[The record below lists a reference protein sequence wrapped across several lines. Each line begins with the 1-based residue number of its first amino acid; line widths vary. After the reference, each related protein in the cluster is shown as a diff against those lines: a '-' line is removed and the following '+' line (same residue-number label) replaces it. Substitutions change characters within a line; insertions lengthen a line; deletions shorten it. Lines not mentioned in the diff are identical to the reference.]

1 MHNALNKRGHTIE
14 PSLVPVEILG
24 KGALN
29 SFKEVHPYFA
39 GATSTS
45 ILYFNFLTL
54 FFVVYCDYVLEFFLL
69 NLLMAWPL
77 RVGYAGA
84 VYHIMARGDGGKSLF
99 IDEEDHLLFLHWLSR
114 VCKSHGWR
122 VHAWVIM
129 RNHFHLL
136 PETPEPNL
144 VSGMSILLGS
154 FAQAWNR
161 HYKRR
166 GHVFQGRYKSIPV
179 AGESAADA
187 YQFQVVA
194 DYIHLNPARAGI
206 AQYDAELKSSIL
218 DYEWSSLA
226 AYKSGKRPKWL
237 VYDRVLSAF
246 ELAKN
251 GRGIRVYVEYIEKRS
266 ADERGELS
274 DEAMAALRKGWYL
287 GDDTFRDKLLAMVK
301 GGAKHLKSQGSHDAG
316 GS

>member
-1 MHNALNKRGHTIE
+1 
-14 PSLVPVEILG
+14 
-24 KGALN
+24 
-29 SFKEVHPYFA
+29 
-39 GATSTS
+39 
-45 ILYFNFLTL
+45 
-54 FFVVYCDYVLEFFLL
+54 
-69 NLLMAWPL
+69 MARPL
-77 RVGYAGA
+77 RFEYPGA

-136 PETPEPNL
+136 LETPEPNL
-144 VSGMSILLGS
+144 VSGMRILLGS

-179 AGESAADA
+179 AGEPAADT

-206 AQYDAELKSSIL
+206 VQNDVELKSSIL

-251 GRGIRVYVEYIEKRS
+251 GRGIRAYVEYIEKRS

-301 GGAKHLKSQGSHDAG
+301 GGAKHLKSQGSHDAE